1 MSSPSSQLKLAPGG
15 PDDPDGIPAFLS
27 KAMTPP
33 HQKSVMNALEL
44 LVELGAMDEET
55 NELSDLGVCLSA
67 LSLEPRKY
75 FSTSFD
81 GLHYAVTYMHLNF
94 ECTNIPHRY
103 HKF

>member
-1 MSSPSSQLKLAPGG
+1 MPSSSSSQLKLAPGG
-15 PDDPDGIPAFLS
+15 PDEPNGIPAFLS

-67 LSLEPRKY
+67 LSLEPRKH
-75 FSTSFD
+75 FSTSYDDLYCALPTCISF
-81 GLHYAVTYMHLNF
+81 LTVQTQLVSV
-94 ECTNIPHRY
+94 I
-103 HKF
+103 